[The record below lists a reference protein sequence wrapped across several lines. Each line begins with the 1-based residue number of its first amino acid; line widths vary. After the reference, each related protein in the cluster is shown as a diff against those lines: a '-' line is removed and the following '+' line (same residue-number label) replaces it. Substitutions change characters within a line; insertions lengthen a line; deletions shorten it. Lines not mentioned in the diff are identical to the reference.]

1 MLAAQRRG
9 EDVET
14 SKKCEYGAARDP
26 RDGRAAAVPPA
37 DRARWRSPV
46 AAPPYVGQLFKM
58 PRFPA
63 GANREAVPR
72 AAVKAHAVGTARR

>member
-26 RDGRAAAVPPA
+26 RDGRAAAVLLLIAHAGEVPWL
-37 DRARWRSPV
+37 RRLTWGSSLKCPV
-46 AAPPYVGQLFKM
+46 SRLVRIVKL
-58 PRFPA
+58 FPA
-63 GANREAVPR
+63 LL
-72 AAVKAHAVGTARR
+72 